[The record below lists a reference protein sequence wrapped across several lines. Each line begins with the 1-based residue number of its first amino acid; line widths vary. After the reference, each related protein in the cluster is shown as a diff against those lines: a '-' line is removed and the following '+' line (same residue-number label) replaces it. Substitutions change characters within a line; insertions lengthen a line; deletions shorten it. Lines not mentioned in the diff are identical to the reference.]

1 MEENDECRWGR
12 KDGDAHI
19 GGCQDSG
26 SRTSPQK
33 ITRVIFE
40 AARLIPA
47 VPTQNQIENSFCV
60 VKMSNKRAQICR
72 MPK

>member
-26 SRTSPQK
+26 SRISRQKGSGMMFDTAHDPATHTSSK
-33 ITRVIFE
+33 
-40 AARLIPA
+40 
-47 VPTQNQIENSFCV
+47 
-60 VKMSNKRAQICR
+60 
-72 MPK
+72 